1 MKPFLILATVL
12 AAPVVAVTVLST
24 RVPLDDYMTV
34 DRAEVCASVPA
45 ACAVD
50 VPEPITALAGRR

>member
-1 MKPFLILATVL
+1 MKPFLIFTTILT
-12 AAPVVAVTVLST
+12 APVVVVTLLST
-24 RVPLDDYMTV
+24 RVPLDDYTTV

>member
-1 MKPFLILATVL
+1 MKPFLIFTTILT
-12 AAPVVAVTVLST
+12 APVVVVTLLST

>member
-1 MKPFLILATVL
+1 MKPFLIFTTILT
-12 AAPVVAVTVLST
+12 APVAVVTLLST
-24 RVPLDDYMTV
+24 RVPLDDYTTV
-34 DRAEVCASVPA
+34 DRAEVCAAVPA